1 MKNSK
6 TKKNT
11 MTSQNARLSKSL
23 IPADQLKSLKG
34 GSIIEDMGG
43 F

>member
-6 TKKNT
+6 IKKDLLT
-11 MTSQNARLSKSL
+11 IQNPRLSKSL

-34 GSIIEDMGG
+34 GIIGEELGG